1 MYTMN
6 KREEYI
12 EKHLNRKNM
21 VRPVYIYDIN
31 GNTFKDVKDKL
42 LSEIKKTFG
51 EKYINDDLWNEVKF
65 ETEYELSPVSATL
78 LIQEMDEDRDKRIS
92 KDIITF
98 GKIFDHEQLQETKR
112 EKRVEKFEKDTYL
125 RLKRKFESK

>member
-1 MYTMN
+1 MN

-65 ETEYELSPVSATL
+65 ETEYESSHVSATL

>member
-1 MYTMN
+1 MN